1 VSILAFIEVRSAKI
15 RGMPSEIR
23 SMQKNYY
30 GSERQQLLDWLTG
43 EWLAEGAV
51 ACFVEGF
58 PGVGKSD
65 LAAAVTQSAESKG
78 WHTVYV
84 EIPDQANP
92 SFHDALHSVAD
103 RLADQGHARMST
115 SLSDRNTNPAFALER
130 GLRDKVLIVFD
141 EAGRLLD
148 EDGQASS
155 ELSSVLSYLRNRP
168 GLPGRVLF
176 LSDVAIQ
183 QDRWSE
189 TFAVKKLSPPT
200 PDEAVAL
207 LTDRLHGQRCSDAI
221 PRERMPDLVQVL
233 GCNPRAIETL
243 AVALTC
249 DPLDEIIGADPG
261 MWRIR
266 DRVVS
271 RDFLERLERR
281 LLERTLAH
289 LEPQKF
295 MGLTML
301 AVHRKSFEKEAY
313 GAVVSG
319 ARKNWRDLQNT
330 LISRFFVTFRL
341 GWNSMNPVVRAIALA
356 RLKDNPSAFAT
367 AHSMAA
373 EYHLRH
379 FESKQFALD
388 PRRLTASY
396 AELRYHMFNAG
407 RVHELRDV
415 AIRLGDHLNQR
426 WEENTKIPED
436 AVELDERIGV
446 LSALLEDEGPRSLET
461 YLTRCLVGRGKKSDL
476 QQALIHITRACSGGT
491 LAQIWLLKAQI
502 HERLGETDQAI
513 QTIFDGL
520 KVVTDMIAALYKLGG
535 DLLSQEGRPDD
546 AIFLLREGILKVAP
560 DNSLSTLYLAAAAL
574 LEAQAKPDEALV
586 LLTEGIRR
594 IPPDQ
599 PLFSLYHAAALLL
612 RRQDRTSEAIELL
625 IDGLRIVPPDKGA
638 STLYQ
643 SAAEM
648 MQSEGRVDLA
658 ITLLMDGIGV
668 IPPEKSLCALYLAAA
683 KMLIQQNRRDD
694 AIGLLKQGIEILP
707 VDKNADLLYRETAN
721 MLSERGN
728 AAEAIELLRTGMEL
742 IPASKISA
750 SLHADAAGLLLQ
762 SNQPDAA
769 IETLKKGISAA
780 FNVKTALTLYRNAA
794 GILVRAGH
802 INSAITLVE
811 QGVKRL
817 PDHQLM
823 TELLQTLKELAGQEA
838 EEHAVSKQD
847 LSRTTGAVV
856 LVMATEWSSAHGGLS
871 TFNRHLCAALATQG
885 HQVYCAVPQANDGDI
900 AHAQERGVTLVLAA
914 PTPGAA
920 ELSGLSRRLQLPKGV
935 SPTIIIGHGR
945 ITGAFAKDQQVDF
958 FQKAKRIHF
967 VHMAAGEIEWFKEPE
982 KAAEKADAREKIELA
997 LASDAQLVVAVGPRL
1012 MREISDLLRGSRS
1025 NPRVVEF
1032 VPGPTQTP
1040 ENTSPPH
1047 LNHCLVLGRA
1057 DDCELKGLDIA
1068 AHALSYVIRDK
1079 HYGGALPE
1087 LIIRGASPGTGDEL
1101 RRKLQG
1107 LCNGVDVLV
1116 KPKEYSSDEHTV
1128 ESDIRRAALLLM
1140 PSRRE
1145 GFGLVALEAL
1155 AQGTPVLATDK
1166 SGFADIV
1173 RRLAPEH
1180 LALNTVVETPSDRA
1194 SAARNWADAI
1204 SRQLTDKGAAFAR
1217 AAELGQLLA
1226 KEANW
1231 DIATRKLM
1239 AEVEFI

>member
-1 VSILAFIEVRSAKI
+1 
-15 RGMPSEIR
+15 
-23 SMQKNYY
+23 MQKNYY

-65 LAAAVTQSAESKG
+65 LAAAVMQSAESKG

-92 SFHDALHSVAD
+92 SFNDALYGVAD
-103 RLADQGHARMST
+103 RLADHGQARMST
-115 SLSDRNTNPAFALER
+115 SLSDPSANLAFALER
-130 GLRDKVLIVFD
+130 GLRDKALIVFD
-141 EAGRLLD
+141 EAGRLMD

-155 ELSSVLSYLRNRP
+155 ELCGVLSYLRHRP
-168 GLPGRVLF
+168 GLPGRMLF
-176 LSDVAIQ
+176 LSDVAVQ

-189 TFAVKKLSPPT
+189 TFAITKLSPPT
-200 PDEAVAL
+200 PDEAVAM
-207 LTDRLHGQRCSDAI
+207 LTDRLHGQQCADAI
-221 PRERMPDLVQVL
+221 PLERMPDLVQVL

-261 MWRIR
+261 MWRVS
-266 DRVVS
+266 DRKVS

-289 LEPQKF
+289 LEPMKF
-295 MGLTML
+295 KRLTML

-313 GAVVSG
+313 GAVASG
-319 ARKNWRDLQNT
+319 ARKDWRELQNT
-330 LISRFFVTFRL
+330 LISRFFVTARL
-341 GWNSMNPVVRAIALA
+341 GWHSMNPVVRAIALA
-356 RLKDNPSAFAT
+356 HLMDNRSAFAT

-379 FESKQFALD
+379 FKSKQFVLD

-407 RVHELRDV
+407 RVQELQDV
-415 AIRLGDHLNQR
+415 AIRLGDHLTLR
-426 WEENTKIPED
+426 WGEYTQIPQD
-436 AVELDERIGV
+436 AEQLDERIGV
-446 LSALLEDEGPRSLET
+446 LSALLEDEGPRSLEF
-461 YLTRCLVGRGKKSDL
+461 YLTRCLVGRGKTTDL
-476 QQALIHITRACSGGT
+476 QQALIHITRACSSRT
-491 LAQIWLLKAQI
+491 LAQIWMLKAQI
-502 HERLGETDQAI
+502 HERLGEIDQAI
-513 QTIFDGL
+513 QTILDGL
-520 KVVTDMIAALYKLGG
+520 KAVEVTDAIAALYNFGA
-535 DLLSQEGRPDD
+535 DLLAQQGRLDD
-546 AIFLLREGILKVAP
+546 AIILLREGILKVPPA
-560 DNSLSTLYLAAAAL
+560 NSLSTLYLAAAEL
-574 LEAQAKPDEALV
+574 LEARAKPNESLV
-586 LLTEGIRR
+586 LLMEGVHR

-612 RRQDRTSEAIELL
+612 KRQERTSDAIDLL
-625 IDGLRIVPPDKGA
+625 IDGLRIVPADKGA
-638 STLYQ
+638 STIYQ

-648 MQSEGRVDLA
+648 MQSEGQVDRA
-658 ITLLMDGIGV
+658 ITLLMKGISA
-668 IPPEKSLCALYLAAA
+668 IPRDKNLCPLYLVAAE
-683 KMLIQQNRRDD
+683 MLTQQNRTED
-694 AIGLLKQGIEILP
+694 AIELLKHGIEIVP
-707 VDKNADLLYRETAN
+707 VDKNVDLLYRQTASI
-721 MLSERGN
+721 LSKRGN
-728 AAEAIELLRTGMEL
+728 TAEAMELLRTGMKL
-742 IPASKISA
+742 IPANKIAA
-750 SLHADAAGLLLQ
+750 SLHRDAAALLFQ
-762 SNQPDAA
+762 SNQPDAG
-769 IETLKKGISAA
+769 IELLTQGIAAA
-780 FNVKTALTLYRNAA
+780 FTFKTALTLYRSAA
-794 GILVRAGH
+794 EVLIQAGH
-802 INSAITLVE
+802 IGSAVKLVE

-817 PDHQLM
+817 PDHQRM
-823 TELLQTLKELAGQEA
+823 AELLRTLEEQADQKTKERAMM
-838 EEHAVSKQD
+838 KQD
-847 LSRTTGAVV
+847 ASRTAGAVV
-856 LVMATEWSSAHGGLS
+856 LVMATEWRSAHGGLS
-871 TFNRHLCAALATQG
+871 TFNRHLCVALATLG
-885 HQVYCAVPQANDGDI
+885 HRVYCAVPQVSDGDV
-900 AHAQERGVTLVLAA
+900 AHAQERGVTLVVAA

-920 ELSGLSRRLQLPKGV
+920 ELSGLSRRLQLPEGV

-958 FQKAKRIHF
+958 FHQAKRIHF

-982 KAAEKADAREKIELA
+982 RAAEKVDAREKIELA
-997 LASDAQLVVAVGPRL
+997 LASGAQLVVAVGPRL

-1025 NPRVVEF
+1025 NPRVMEF
-1032 VPGPTQTP
+1032 VPGPTEIP
-1040 ENTSPPH
+1040 EYTAPPH

-1079 HYGGALPE
+1079 RYGGALPE

-1107 LCNGVDVLV
+1107 LCNGVDVQV
-1116 KPKEYSSDEHTV
+1116 KPKEYSSDEHTI

-1173 RRLAPEH
+1173 LRLAPEH
-1180 LALNTVVETPSDRA
+1180 LALNTVVETPSDRDT
-1194 SAARNWADAI
+1194 AARNWADAI

-1226 KEANW
+1226 REVNW
-1231 DIATRKLM
+1231 DIAARKLM
-1239 AEVEFI
+1239 AEVELL